1 MASTLDGTQIEI
13 VQPGV
18 GRRSRRS
25 EISSVLFDF
34 DGTLSLIRQGW
45 QGVMVPM
52 MVEILAGLGTG
63 ETEQELTAIVTEYVD
78 RLTGKQ
84 TIYQMIE
91 LYNQV
96 AARGGRPRDP
106 LEYKRQYLDRL
117 WARIEHRVVGLKE
130 ESIDVLEMVVPGTF
144 DILKNVRARGL
155 DCYLASGTDQPYVLD
170 EAAALGLTPY
180 FATVCSSSGGGCL
193 RIYGALDE
201 YKRFSKAQ
209 VIQDILRT
217 HGLRGSQLLAFGD
230 GFVEIEE
237 TKRVGGIAVGVA
249 TDEAHLSNTVHPP
262 DVVHPHDEGRRGD
275 ASPTR
280 NGPSHGIDAWKR
292 ERLIQAGADIIIP
305 DFQEQDIL
313 LKYLL
318 DM

>member
-1 MASTLDGTQIEI
+1 MLTLDGTQIEI
-13 VQPGV
+13 VHPDVRQRTGDV
-18 GRRSRRS
+18 YK
-25 EISSVLFDF
+25 IHSVLFDF

-63 ETEQELTAIVTEYVD
+63 ETQEALTTIVTEYVD
-78 RLTGKQ
+78 RLTGRQ

-91 LYNQV
+91 LCNQI
-96 AARGGRPRDP
+96 AARGGRPLEP
-106 LEYKRQYLDRL
+106 LEYKYQYLDRL

-130 ESIDVLEMVVPGTF
+130 GTIDVLDMVVPGTF
-144 DILKNVRARGL
+144 DILDNVRARGL

-180 FATVCSSSGGGCL
+180 FAAGCSLSGDGCV

-201 YKRFSKAQ
+201 YRRFSKAQ

-217 HGLRGSQLLAFGD
+217 YHLHGGQLLAFGD

-237 TKRVGGIAVGVA
+237 TKRVGGIAVCVA
-249 TDEAHLSNTVHPP
+249 SDEVHPP
-262 DVVHPHDEGRRGD
+262 DAVHPHDEAHRGN
-275 ASPTR
+275 AS
-280 NGPSHGIDAWKR
+280 SHGIDEWKR
-292 ERLIQAGADIIIP
+292 ERLIQAGADVIIP
-305 DFQEQDIL
+305 DFRDQETL
-313 LKYLL
+313 LSYLL
-318 DM
+318 ER